1 MRFGRRKISSQVVNG
16 VTDHGNIAE
25 VFRCNFES
33 ASKPNSSGMHDKLQR
48 DFYSAYK
55 SYDGECFNIDEVVNV
70 ELVDRMIRSLKRAR
84 AAGSDGITAEHLL
97 HSHPLL
103 TVLLS
108 CLFRMMFLHKFVPD
122 AFGLGMIVPLLKG
135 DDLDTTN
142 ADNYRAITISPCI
155 SKVFEMCLAHGME
168 SWLKS
173 DELQFGFKKGRG
185 CREAIYTLNGVVKHI
200 NENGSTAVLCA
211 LDVSKAF
218 DKVNHFGLYI
228 KLMDR
233 GIPKLFLDILFNWY
247 SKCFAFIK
255 WGYVS
260 FLNGFIY

>member
-1 MRFGRRKISSQVVNG
+1 M
-16 VTDHGNIAE
+16 
-25 VFRCNFES
+25 
-33 ASKPNSSGMHDKLQR
+33 
-48 DFYSAYK
+48 
-55 SYDGECFNIDEVVNV
+55 
-70 ELVDRMIRSLKRAR
+70 
-84 AAGSDGITAEHLL
+84 
-97 HSHPLL
+97 
-103 TVLLS
+103 
-108 CLFRMMFLHKFVPD
+108 PD

-155 SKVFEMCLAHGME
+155 SKVFEMCFAHGME

-173 DELQFGFKKGRG
+173 DELQFGFKKGTG

-255 WGYVS
+255 WGCFVSKRFHILAGVRQGGVLSPALFAVYIDSIISKLKESGYGACIGGYYVGCLVYADDIMLIS
-260 FLNGFIY
+260 HSICAMQQMLDICSAEAV